1 METCPDGKLC
11 QIKSEWMDDGE
22 CIQYDVDNC
31 PSWPCYFK
39 NCSPNEI
46 DLPGYCS
53 KAKCFYKPK
62 PINPGP
68 INPPTN
74 WIYMA
79 IPIILCLIICALL
92 FRKYRDKVSYCF
104 RSFGRTFTRQ
114 EQSIAMLPLAE
125 NRLRRAVG
133 RSENPSRSNYFALLS
148 DSDTSDDSERT
159 PIIRNAR

>member
-11 QIKSEWMDDGE
+11 HIKSEWMEDGE
-22 CIQYDVDNC
+22 CIQYVNC
-31 PSWPCYFK
+31 PSWPCYFQ
-39 NCSPNEI
+39 NCSANEI
-46 DLPGYCS
+46 DLPGYCLE
-53 KAKCFYKPK
+53 AKCFYKPK

-68 INPPTN
+68 KNPPTN
-74 WIYMA
+74 WNYMA

-104 RSFGRTFTRQ
+104 RSFERRFTRQ
-114 EQSIAMLPLAE
+114 EHSIAMLPLAE
-125 NRLRRAVG
+125 NRL
-133 RSENPSRSNYFALLS
+133 RSNYFALLS